1 MPKRMND
8 VDVHVAR
15 RVRERRREIGMS
27 LEKLGEALGV
37 TYYTAQ
43 RYERGTD
50 RISAGRLYD
59 LAQGLRVTVGYFF
72 KGAGSPARKPAP
84 DPPGRHDRQV
94 VALVDSFTRSQVVNN
109 CDGNSGG
116 DLCEQFSSSLS

>member
-1 MPKRMND
+1 MF
-8 VDVHVAR
+8 
-15 RVRERRREIGMS
+15 

-72 KGAGSPARKPAP
+72 KGAGFANTPCDMHINIVHAFRQYPAHQS
-84 DPPGRHDRQV
+84 GILEEQV
-94 VALVDSFTRSQVVNN
+94 VGALGRAVSPPSRPA
-109 CDGNSGG
+109 
-116 DLCEQFSSSLS
+116 LPP